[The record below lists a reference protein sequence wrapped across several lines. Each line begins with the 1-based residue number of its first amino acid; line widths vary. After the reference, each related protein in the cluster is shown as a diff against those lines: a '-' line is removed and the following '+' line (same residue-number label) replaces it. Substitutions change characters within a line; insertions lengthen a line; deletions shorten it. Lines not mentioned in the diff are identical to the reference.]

1 MNLSASAFQTLPS
14 LSLVLSCLH
23 RAPTL
28 AMSLNAETVLRKEL
42 PAGWLKCPPGIEKAT
57 DQFQQLCRETC
68 EGALLWCSHTDLG
81 TPLPASRRVSQVS
94 FCYFICVPQFLLLC
108 FVQNPESSKSLTQL
122 LAQGFLKS
130 PDYHSMDIVKWFLKK
145 WHIHICFKENRKVSN
160 ASNQNAHQTNEALHE

>member
-1 MNLSASAFQTLPS
+1 MIKLHILRQHLSVNLSASAFQTLPS

-28 AMSLNAETVLRKEL
+28 AMSLNAEAGFRKEL

-81 TPLPASRRVSQVS
+81 GNTLASLSQVS

-122 LAQGFLKS
+122 LAQGFLKVPTTIPWTS
-130 PDYHSMDIVKWFLKK
+130 SKLFLKNGTYTFVLK
-145 WHIHICFKENRKVSN
+145 RTENFHCF
-160 ASNQNAHQTNEALHE
+160 